1 MIASKR
7 REIVTLAAGVVAASV
22 LNPDKSKAEE
32 NSLQGSKYFVS
43 RATARPKPKIGMLIF
58 PGVTSLD
65 LIGPQSVLATTSDI
79 FLIWKNK
86 NLLLSDSGL
95 ILKPDTTLEESPK
108 NLDVLFVPGGP
119 GQVEVMRDSDV
130 LKFLADRGSRA
141 NYVTSVCTGALV
153 LGAAG
158 LLQGYKAGTHWAALS
173 LLPLFGAK
181 PMNERVVV
189 DRNRLTGGGV
199 TAGIDFGL
207 TLLSALQ
214 GERVAKV
221 QELAMQYDP
230 HPPFNVG
237 TPEKAGPDVT
247 RDAITWIQAYGVD
260 MIGTAHAAK
269 EDMQKYTI
277 LDR

>member
-1 MIASKR
+1 
-7 REIVTLAAGVVAASV
+7 
-22 LNPDKSKAEE
+22 
-32 NSLQGSKYFVS
+32 
-43 RATARPKPKIGMLIF
+43 MLIF

-65 LIGPQSVLATTSDI
+65 LIGPQSVLAATSDI

-181 PMNERVVV
+181 PVNERVVV
-189 DRNRLTGGGV
+189 DRNRLEHV
-199 TAGIDFGL
+199 
-207 TLLSALQ
+207 
-214 GERVAKV
+214 
-221 QELAMQYDP
+221 
-230 HPPFNVG
+230 H
-237 TPEKAGPDVT
+237 
-247 RDAITWIQAYGVD
+247 
-260 MIGTAHAAK
+260 
-269 EDMQKYTI
+269 
-277 LDR
+277 